1 MKVIIYL
8 YKLNKSKLILLNKIL
23 DENIKINSSIDK
35 IEETSNFK
43 IDEMSISSTNSNRN
57 NKIENLN
64 IVKY

>member
-1 MKVIIYL
+1 MKVIGYL
-8 YKLNKSKLILLNKIL
+8 YKLNKSNLTLLNKIL